1 MENIQLRSKPPGTG
15 GEDELHYA
23 GGIWSSSTAN
33 YFVDAV
39 PLLHF
44 DSKYVDGA
52 TANDESALDG
62 KFLNDNTTTASTETV
77 WKSRQGNYAMYNHS
91 SNPNNQVVYNSSRGG
106 FHARD
111 FAPNGAVSNARLI
124 VGTDSGNTSGVS
136 VFAKSFTYFMVIS
149 SNSSER
155 QFAIPTHAQSA
166 TSSMIAGMANTH
178 NKLGGEG
185 QILGSP
191 YQTNPED
198 DGSPMIIIV
207 RGYTNSID
215 GWVFGSKD
223 VTIGGSGGRMLGAN
237 HVATGQGRNLPYEEI
252 GYTNSGTYWNGV
264 YHEMILYSTA
274 LTSAQTNKITQF
286 M

>member
-1 MENIQLRSKPPGTG
+1 MSQLLTCTSSTRPSDVRTGDLLFETDTNRLIFWDGVVWRIYNSNRSLPGTG

-62 KFLNDNTTTASTETV
+62 KFLNGNTTTASTETV

-111 FAPNGAVSNARLI
+111 FAPNGAVS
-124 VGTDSGNTSGVS
+124 DS
-136 VFAKSFTYFMVIS
+136 
-149 SNSSER
+149 
-155 QFAIPTHAQSA
+155 
-166 TSSMIAGMANTH
+166 
-178 NKLGGEG
+178 
-185 QILGSP
+185 
-191 YQTNPED
+191 
-198 DGSPMIIIV
+198 
-207 RGYTNSID
+207 
-215 GWVFGSKD
+215 
-223 VTIGGSGGRMLGAN
+223 
-237 HVATGQGRNLPYEEI
+237 QG
-252 GYTNSGTYWNGV
+252 
-264 YHEMILYSTA
+264 
-274 LTSAQTNKITQF
+274 
-286 M
+286 